1 MSKLNLSFSERI
13 GMGIGFILGSFK
25 GPGLSKAPSKAD
37 ILSRLS
43 LLLFPS
49 GFGYTSPSTDESYRK
64 VLKEECLEPESITL
78 DDGTHVHLLGD
89 DSAEKVLLFFHG
101 GGYVTPAVD
110 AHFKLLVET
119 IHQVEEHGG
128 RLKIFFLQYDLAVV
142 SPYPRQLQQAS
153 ALLKYTLT
161 TLGKQPEQ
169 ILLAGDSAGGH
180 LALALLSHIL
190 HPHPTVHPIKLDGR
204 FSSVALLSPW
214 VTFDTGKTRSM
225 RLNRYKDALAIP
237 TLNAWSSTFIGN
249 APLIPIYSHLRL
261 QKIGSKDYPFREC

>member
-1 MSKLNLSFSERI
+1 MV
-13 GMGIGFILGSFK
+13 
-25 GPGLSKAPSKAD
+25 P
-37 ILSRLS
+37 
-43 LLLFPS
+43 
-49 GFGYTSPSTDESYRK
+49 T
-64 VLKEECLEPESITL
+64 
-78 DDGTHVHLLGD
+78 
-89 DSAEKVLLFFHG
+89 
-101 GGYVTPAVD
+101 
-110 AHFKLLVET
+110 
-119 IHQVEEHGG
+119 
-128 RLKIFFLQYDLAVV
+128 DLAVV

-249 APLIPIYSHLRL
+249 APLDPYLQPLKAPENWFQGLPVQRVLVLAGGDEIFVDDIREFGESLRHTFPPTIVEIVKDEAHDHLILAFLMGEQSSKQQTIFQDWIL
-261 QKIGSKDYPFREC
+261 QSVDQ